1 MFWFLNFVCVLVETE
16 KINCQGIMA
25 LDPCKASISFTDWES
40 ERCWENTDA
49 NIKHLLLKVCYI
61 SFLS

>member
-1 MFWFLNFVCVLVETE
+1 MLWLFNFVCVLVETK
-16 KINCQGIMA
+16 KINSQGFMA
-25 LDPCKASISFTDWES
+25 LDPCKACISFTDQVS
-40 ERCWENTDA
+40 EWCWENADA